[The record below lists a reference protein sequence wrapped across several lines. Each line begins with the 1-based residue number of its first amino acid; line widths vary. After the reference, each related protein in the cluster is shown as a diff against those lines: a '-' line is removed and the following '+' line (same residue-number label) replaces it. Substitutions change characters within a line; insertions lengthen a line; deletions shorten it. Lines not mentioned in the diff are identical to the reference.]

1 MGRVRRYKKFKACDP
16 FSKQSRSTVSANE
29 MNHDQPPEI
38 HDDAVRKANQKRIAK
53 FQDEDHFEKMM
64 QREAMRAI
72 SAEEH
77 KKPSE
82 KMKSKLEGRKDGETL
97 KQFKQRI
104 RQTTRLALRDELRNL
119 TSTGK
124 KKKEYLITKKYKKK
138 GIDRF
143 DINEEII
150 EEGFSSRDDGALRQ
164 SDLGGEDGFQQ
175 AEVLKFGERMDMPPE
190 FKGIDPLKRK
200 NADGTKE
207 IMNLSQKKNE
217 KKRKIEHGSS
227 KLKTAGLADTGASF
241 QRDDDDDDDD
251 DDYKSKKNIKIKKRK
266 ITDIVGESSGYEGNN
281 EYRMADGYLVPVTGK
296 KGARAN
302 DKDKNALR
310 IQAQE
315 AYRALRDS
323 KRKF

>member
-1 MGRVRRYKKFKACDP
+1 
-16 FSKQSRSTVSANE
+16 
-29 MNHDQPPEI
+29 
-38 HDDAVRKANQKRIAK
+38 
-53 FQDEDHFEKMM
+53 
-64 QREAMRAI
+64 
-72 SAEEH
+72 
-77 KKPSE
+77 
-82 KMKSKLEGRKDGETL
+82 
-97 KQFKQRI
+97 
-104 RQTTRLALRDELRNL
+104 
-119 TSTGK
+119 
-124 KKKEYLITKKYKKK
+124 
-138 GIDRF
+138 
-143 DINEEII
+143 
-150 EEGFSSRDDGALRQ
+150 
-164 SDLGGEDGFQQ
+164 
-175 AEVLKFGERMDMPPE
+175 MDMPPE

>member
-1 MGRVRRYKKFKACDP
+1 MTHVSESFNCACQA
-16 FSKQSRSTVSANE
+16 FTHE
-29 MNHDQPPEI
+29 
-38 HDDAVRKANQKRIAK
+38 RINT
-53 FQDEDHFEKMM
+53 FFY
-64 QREAMRAI
+64 
-72 SAEEH
+72 
-77 KKPSE
+77 
-82 KMKSKLEGRKDGETL
+82 LW
-97 KQFKQRI
+97 F
-104 RQTTRLALRDELRNL
+104 LRDCHENISCNV
-119 TSTGK
+119 TTG
-124 KKKEYLITKKYKKK
+124 TT
-138 GIDRF
+138 
-143 DINEEII
+143 
-150 EEGFSSRDDGALRQ
+150 
-164 SDLGGEDGFQQ
+164 
-175 AEVLKFGERMDMPPE
+175 M
-190 FKGIDPLKRK
+190 
-200 NADGTKE
+200 
-207 IMNLSQKKNE
+207 

-241 QRDDDDDDDD
+241 QRDDDDD